1 MSVEATTAFKQH
13 VYPVVT
19 VVLVP
24 GFVAAAPWVAGVIW
38 PQLQMADTWEHATVP
53 ISITALGITLVSGFV
68 LENLG
73 SRLEIGWADGW
84 LKKKHPNLHSNWGR
98 YLSLKTDGE
107 IIAQRY
113 LRDIR
118 LRYKFELSMM
128 PASACAAVGLILS
141 ELLGHGLGWP
151 KIISLAV
158 FLLLLSLS
166 LLFEIRTSAKV
177 LAETRKIVIY
187 ACGAPPAP

>member
-73 SRLEIGWADGW
+73 SRLEIWWAA
-84 LKKKHPNLHSNWGR
+84 PNAAKSSGNIRIPISGEFAAYVVSLYGARRKLGR
-98 YLSLKTDGE
+98 
-107 IIAQRY
+107 
-113 LRDIR
+113 
-118 LRYKFELSMM
+118 
-128 PASACAAVGLILS
+128 
-141 ELLGHGLGWP
+141 
-151 KIISLAV
+151 
-158 FLLLLSLS
+158 
-166 LLFEIRTSAKV
+166 
-177 LAETRKIVIY
+177 
-187 ACGAPPAP
+187 APRC